1 MSFPLRSAPIALLI
15 LGAFVPAASAQAAEG
30 RCYDVEVGAWS
41 PIDEALVGPELRV
54 SPPSDTATSTTHAIP
69 PRLRLD
75 RLSQEV
81 PALREG
87 WSELT
92 IPEESQ
98 QTRHRFRQWRETGD
112 TLHFILSTG
121 FAGID
126 ARLLREGSDWRGSAR
141 TSSDQIG
148 ILLHERPIL
157 LRAVSCARPPPIPA
171 SADPPLPRRVE
182 LADGNVIEL
191 GVSVPDGLATL
202 PRPSGA
208 LTIAAEV
215 IGRFAGADTL
225 VAMVGPRGTVALIEL
240 RYPRSFDLD
249 ALLARLEAEYGAR
262 RTNRTTEIF
271 ALPSVRTSL
280 PRLRL
285 TDPRHGLE

>member
-1 MSFPLRSAPIALLI
+1 
-15 LGAFVPAASAQAAEG
+15 
-30 RCYDVEVGAWS
+30 
-41 PIDEALVGPELRV
+41 
-54 SPPSDTATSTTHAIP
+54 
-69 PRLRLD
+69 
-75 RLSQEV
+75 
-81 PALREG
+81 
-87 WSELT
+87 
-92 IPEESQ
+92 
-98 QTRHRFRQWRETGD
+98 
-112 TLHFILSTG
+112 
-121 FAGID
+121 
-126 ARLLREGSDWRGSAR
+126 
-141 TSSDQIG
+141 
-148 ILLHERPIL
+148 
-157 LRAVSCARPPPIPA
+157 
-171 SADPPLPRRVE
+171 
-182 LADGNVIEL
+182 
-191 GVSVPDGLATL
+191 
-202 PRPSGA
+202 